1 MELHE
6 FSETDMSRQAQPFAP
21 VGIEQFGV
29 HSSAPGLEYCVSNSG
44 PYLLEV
50 INSSDVICLLLG
62 NINSRTR
69 YDDGPSVPL
78 IFRAETAAFHPK
90 GSRMLIDAHEVRHS
104 FIAFRY
110 SDGFQRS
117 VTDQEIERLRRSS
130 SVDNIG
136 ASAIQH
142 LARYARQ
149 KVSPSVPADPWEIQ
163 CLATLTYIETTRYL
177 ESSKG
182 QRKIA
187 MSDAEFARLE
197 EFITANISLNLT
209 CGDIAAELALP
220 VRVVVDG
227 VKARTGYS
235 LYRLV
240 LEKRIDVAATMLRET
255 NARICDVAAEC
266 GFSSQQHMTSL
277 FSKRLG
283 VTPARFKSS

>member
-1 MELHE
+1 
-6 FSETDMSRQAQPFAP
+6 MSSQAQPFAP

-29 HSSAPGLEYCVSNSG
+29 HSSAPGLEYCVSTSG

-50 INSSDVICLLLG
+50 TNSSDVICLLLG

-69 YDDGPSVPL
+69 YDDGPSLPL

-90 GSRMLIDAHEVRHS
+90 GSRMLIDAKEVRHS
-104 FIAFRY
+104 FIAFHY
-110 SDGFQRS
+110 SDGFQRA
-117 VTDQEIERLRRSS
+117 VTDQEIERLRRCG

-136 ASAIQH
+136 AAAIQH

-149 KVSPSVPADPWEIQ
+149 KVSASAMPDPWEIQ
-163 CLATLTYIETTRYL
+163 CLATLTYIEATRHL

-197 EFITANISLNLT
+197 EFIIGNISLNLT

-220 VRVVVDG
+220 IRVVVDG
-227 VKARTGYS
+227 VKGRTGYS

-240 LEKRIDVAATMLRET
+240 LDKRIDVAATMLRET
-255 NARICDVAAEC
+255 DARICDVAAEC

-277 FSKRLG
+277 FSERLG
-283 VTPARFKSS
+283 VTPLRLRKNVEANI